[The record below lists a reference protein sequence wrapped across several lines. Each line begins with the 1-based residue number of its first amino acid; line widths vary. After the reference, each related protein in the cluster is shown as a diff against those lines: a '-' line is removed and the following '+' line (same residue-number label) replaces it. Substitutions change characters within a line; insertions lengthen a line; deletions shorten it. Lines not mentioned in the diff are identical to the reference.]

1 MKKVKCPCKGAA
13 KKVSVVIGVIAGVGA
28 LIAGGVALYN
38 KFILGKE
45 GAEEPEEPDAFEE
58 MEEAEAEA
66 EAEAEEKTES
76 EAEEEAAEEEAEA
89 AAEDTDA
96 E

>member
-66 EAEAEEKTES
+66 EAEAEEETES
-76 EAEEEAAEEEAEA
+76 EAEAEEEAAEEEA
-89 AAEDTDA
+89 AEEDADA